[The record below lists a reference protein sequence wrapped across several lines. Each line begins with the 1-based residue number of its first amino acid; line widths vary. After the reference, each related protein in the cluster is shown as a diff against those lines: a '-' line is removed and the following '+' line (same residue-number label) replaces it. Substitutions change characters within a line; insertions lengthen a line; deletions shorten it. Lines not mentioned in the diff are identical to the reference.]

1 MGRTSRSDLP
11 IPSVSFSSP
20 ILISMP
26 FLAMLSYADLRWF
39 CGRFRVLEETADGV
53 GCLNPYRWPVE
64 PSGDYNQYGM
74 RRLVRQALF
83 AATTFPCLPIWFSWM
98 GSPGATTVNTPA
110 TTRTVLNVIPAE
122 FETLAD
128 IVASSVYSFA
138 SKVAGVVTT
147 TDHFP

>member
-1 MGRTSRSDLP
+1 
-11 IPSVSFSSP
+11 
-20 ILISMP
+20 
-26 FLAMLSYADLRWF
+26 
-39 CGRFRVLEETADGV
+39 
-53 GCLNPYRWPVE
+53 
-64 PSGDYNQYGM
+64 
-74 RRLVRQALF
+74 
-83 AATTFPCLPIWFSWM
+83 M